1 MNMAKENVASI
12 FEQRARDKTSL
23 IEDLKNDD
31 QELVGQKIRMANLLE
46 DEMKM
51 LEDEIKSKKK
61 EYDRLIYNEIPELF
75 QDLQQLEVKLLDG
88 SSIKIE
94 SFYSATIKLE
104 DREEAYQWLRD
115 HNYGDIIKN
124 EVKVGF
130 QSGEDEK
137 ASDLMQIIQKMGLAE
152 KTENKET
159 IHHGTLRKWVQERY
173 EQPVPGEV
181 VPVELFGIYNGKKAK
196 IKRGTK

>member
-1 MNMAKENVASI
+1 MAKENVASI

-75 QDLQQLEVKLLDG
+75 RHLQQLEVKLLDG

-130 QSGEDEK
+130 QSG
-137 ASDLMQIIQKMGLAE
+137 
-152 KTENKET
+152 
-159 IHHGTLRKWVQERY
+159 
-173 EQPVPGEV
+173 
-181 VPVELFGIYNGKKAK
+181 
-196 IKRGTK
+196 